1 MMDSSIDENGEFTGV
16 EQSVNYM
23 TQFQY
28 YMFFLGFG
36 GIMLKYDFI
45 AHSGRIGKEVEYVI
59 HGIEELSSH
68 LIMKLKNLSRDDLQA
83 ALSGQGSRSCSTRG
97 PKGQF

>member
-1 MMDSSIDENGEFTGV
+1 MTDSSIDENGEFTGV

-28 YMFFLGFG
+28 YMFFLAFG

-68 LIMKLKNLSRDDLQA
+68 LIMKLKNLRREDLQA
-83 ALSGQGSRSCSTRG
+83 ALSGQGSRNYSIWG
-97 PKGQF
+97 PKGPF

>member
-1 MMDSSIDENGEFTGV
+1 MVDSSIDDNGDFTGT

-28 YMFFLGFG
+28 YMFFLSFG

-45 AHSGRIGKEVEYVI
+45 AFSGRIGKEVEYVI

-68 LIMKLKNLSRDDLQA
+68 LIMKLKNLKREDIRATSP
-83 ALSGQGSRSCSTRG
+83 G
-97 PKGQF
+97 